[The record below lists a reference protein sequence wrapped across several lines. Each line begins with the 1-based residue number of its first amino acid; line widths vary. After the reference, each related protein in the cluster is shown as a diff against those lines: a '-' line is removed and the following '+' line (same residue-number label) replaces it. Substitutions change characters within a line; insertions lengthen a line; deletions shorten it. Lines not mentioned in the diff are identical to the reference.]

1 MSRKSSYEKESELQ
15 ALLEGL
21 KALNESLEL
30 ETVLQT
36 LVEQAQRLFG
46 SDRCGVYL
54 FDERGRLNC
63 LASRGLSQA
72 YLEAVREHMPWPVD
86 AEEKPDPLWIEDAQV
101 DPELASVRE
110 AIEREGIR
118 SILFLPLFHMRL
130 LGKLALYHD
139 RTRRWT
145 PEELRLAQG
154 LADQAALAVARAWKQ
169 ARLRRW
175 NEALRRFQELSARS
189 QRREFDPSA
198 LLREILQIAVELVD
212 ADGTGLYLYEGRS
225 DELVLQEAYNLP
237 EELRATRLRADEGL
251 AGEVFQQGK
260 ALYVNEYAVWPGHS
274 ERWVRV
280 GLQAV
285 LAVPVSSSGCQIGVL
300 SVGRFTTRAEGFTEE
315 DISLLQM
322 LADHTAST
330 LEQLRLRG
338 VQREFLGI
346 GARLLTTTELEPL
359 LRDVVRALVEH
370 SPFQT
375 AAVAVFRRP
384 MPPDDPEPPEIQAF
398 YLEGLSEED
407 EQFLRRLAR
416 ERKLIPTKQIVEK
429 GHRLGMAY
437 FVTPQEVPELITA
450 GVPIETKARPGMR
463 TRWGEHDTLVYL
475 LEIEG
480 RVFGRI
486 TLANPT
492 HGQIPTPEELEPL
505 EMFVQLAAFAVQR
518 ARYQERLQA
527 LYRISQ
533 KLAQFSTLEDL
544 YPQALR
550 MIQTI
555 FPYDCSAV
563 LLVDRQGE
571 ELVLVALQGEA
582 ACPYRVGD
590 TWKLSEGVTG
600 WVARSGRPALVDDVS
615 RDPRYM
621 RGSESMGSEIAVPIE
636 IEGQLIGVLNLES
649 RGKRAFSLEDLHL
662 LGALADQLAVAIS
675 NLRRQA
681 QINEFQRRLQ
691 GIYELSE
698 SLAQI
703 DSLDALMERAVRV
716 IRENFAYDHITL
728 FLVEGDELVL
738 RGYDSTLPRDEIEFE
753 NFRRFPI
760 DRGISGWV
768 ARHQEPLLVANVLED
783 PRYVEGHP
791 AIRSELAVPVAEGGE
806 LLGVLNIESVREN
819 AFTEEDRELLSALAR
834 QLAVAIRSL
843 RRQESLKEA
852 VEERERINHFLKEL
866 NEAQDLEKVLRMV
879 LEHGIRLLAPKA
891 DAGSVIVY
899 NESSHLYEFRVAV
912 GRNAEKILKIRYRE
926 EELLQLLKS
935 DRPVILTRS
944 LQERSPVT
952 YKIQEQM
959 RESPPGSTLSI
970 PISDAESGRVIAF
983 FNLNNLEEEGVFT
996 EADAEVLW
1004 RLVPEI
1010 TAAVLRVRDRDRL
1023 RALALHDPLT
1033 GAYNRHYFTE
1043 FIQKEEARARRG
1055 GYPISLVM
1063 IDIDSFYEIN
1073 DRFGHLEGDHV
1084 LREITRIFM
1093 ENVRAGD
1100 VVVRYGGDEFLIVMP
1115 QTATEEA
1122 ERSMERLRG
1131 RLKEWDP
1138 GLPGF
1143 DLSISFG
1150 VAGWQPDGEESLDQV
1165 LERADEF
1172 MYHRRQGQAAD
1183 RRRRKKSIVFSTKPP
1198 KDPSPKD

>member
-46 SDRCGVYL
+46 SDHCGVYL

-63 LASRGLSQA
+63 LASRGLSDA
-72 YLEAVREHMPWPVD
+72 YLEAVREHTPWPAD
-86 AEEKPDPLWIEDAQV
+86 ADEKPEPLWIEDAPV

-110 AIEREGIR
+110 AIERDGIR
-118 SILFLPLFHMRL
+118 SILFLPLFHVRL

-139 RTRRWT
+139 RPRRWT

-189 QRREFDPSA
+189 QRREFDPST
-198 LLREILQIAVELVD
+198 LLREILQIAVDLVD
-212 ADGTGLYLYEGRS
+212 ADAAGLYLHEGQRN
-225 DELVLQEAYNLP
+225 ELVLQEAYNLP
-237 EELRATRLRADEGL
+237 EALRAIRLRADEGL
-251 AGEVFQQGK
+251 AGEVFRRGK
-260 ALYVNEYAVWPGHS
+260 ALYVNDYAAWSGHS
-274 ERWVRV
+274 ERWVHV
-280 GLQAV
+280 GLQAA
-285 LAVPVSSSGCQIGVL
+285 LAVPVSSSGRQIGVL
-300 SVGRFTTRAEGFTEE
+300 SAGRFTTRAERFTEE
-315 DISLLQM
+315 DIALLQM
-322 LADHTAST
+322 LADHAAST

-370 SPFQT
+370 SPFRT

-384 MPPDDPEPPEIQAF
+384 MPSDDPEPPEIQAF

-437 FVTPQEVPELITA
+437 FVTPQEVPELITV
-450 GVPIETKARPGMR
+450 GVPIETKAQPGMR
-463 TRWGEHDTLVYL
+463 ARWGEHDTLVYL

-518 ARYQERLQA
+518 ARYRQRL
-527 LYRISQ
+527 R
-533 KLAQFSTLEDL
+533 
-544 YPQALR
+544 
-550 MIQTI
+550 
-555 FPYDCSAV
+555 
-563 LLVDRQGE
+563 
-571 ELVLVALQGEA
+571 
-582 ACPYRVGD
+582 
-590 TWKLSEGVTG
+590 
-600 WVARSGRPALVDDVS
+600 
-615 RDPRYM
+615 
-621 RGSESMGSEIAVPIE
+621 
-636 IEGQLIGVLNLES
+636 
-649 RGKRAFSLEDLHL
+649 
-662 LGALADQLAVAIS
+662 
-675 NLRRQA
+675 
-681 QINEFQRRLQ
+681 
-691 GIYELSE
+691 GIYTLSE
-698 SLAQI
+698 SLAQS
-703 DSLDALMERAVRV
+703 DDLDALMGQAVRV

-738 RGYDSTLPRDEIEFE
+738 HGYDSNLPGSEIEFE

-768 ARHQEPLLVANVLED
+768 AQHQEPLLVGDVLEN

-806 LLGVLNIESVREN
+806 LLGVLNIESIREN
-819 AFTEEDRELLSALAR
+819 AFTEEDQELLSALAR

-852 VEERERINHFLKEL
+852 IEERERINQFLKAI
-866 NEAQDLEKVLRMV
+866 NEAEDLEKVLLMI

-891 DAGSVIVY
+891 NAGSVIVY
-899 NESSHLYEFRVAV
+899 NESSHLYEFRCAI
-912 GRNAEKILKIRYRE
+912 GRNVEKILKIRYRE
-926 EELLQLLKS
+926 EEILQLLKS
-935 DRPVILTRS
+935 DQPVILTRS
-944 LQERSPVT
+944 MQERSPVT
-952 YKIQEQM
+952 RKVQAQM
-959 RESPPGSTLSI
+959 GEPPPGSTLSI
-970 PISDAESGRVIAF
+970 PIRDAESGRVIAF
-983 FNLNNLEEEGVFT
+983 FNINNLDEEGVFT

-1004 RLVPEI
+1004 KLVPEI

-1023 RALALHDPLT
+1023 RDLALHDPLT

-1043 FIQKEEARARRG
+1043 FIQKEEDRARRG

-1073 DRFGHLEGDHV
+1073 DGFGHVEGDRV
-1084 LREITRIFM
+1084 LREIARIFM
-1093 ENVRAGD
+1093 ENVRAED

-1115 QTATEEA
+1115 QTAKEEA
-1122 ERSMERLRG
+1122 ERAMERLRG

-1138 GLPGF
+1138 GLPRF

-1150 VAGWQPDGEESLDQV
+1150 VASWRPDGEESLDQV

-1183 RRRRKKSIVFSTKPP
+1183 RRRRKKSIIFSAKPP
-1198 KDPSPKD
+1198 IDPSPRS